1 MTQHKVISDDS
12 FSAMDEISK
21 VLGNEAVILST
32 KKVGDKVEII
42 GSNDIRDILK
52 SNKRSLKKKNFKE
65 LFSKVPLSNN
75 NSNINK
81 FDNSKIT
88 QNEVNKDNN
97 TSDMLEKF
105 KDEIKNMLNEIILSD
120 LSSINSNL
128 EDNEFI
134 KLLQNGYSKNTVNSI
149 FNEINILEKPK
160 SIVNF
165 YNCLSNNLVF
175 DVKERLDN
183 YNTFFITGLTG
194 VGKTTMCAKIAS
206 YFLDHSK
213 HLNENRN
220 VTLINLSSGSPNMVS
235 NLVNYGRVLNIN
247 VHSFSNITDLDKFIS
262 ENKSRKIIVDVSK
275 DLFFDKIFL
284 NYMKSI
290 SLDNLKLH
298 LNVISSG
305 INYKNLEHQSD
316 HMKDL
321 NPIFALTKLDETII
335 NPSDFSMYYDLNCR
349 LGILSGT
356 KNIIDAIAFANNKVL
371 AQYMKEN

>member
-32 KKVGDKVEII
+32 KKVGNKVEII
-42 GSNDIRDILK
+42 GSNDIKDILK

-65 LFSKVPLSNN
+65 LFSKVPLSNFN
-75 NSNINK
+75 PSINK
-81 FDNSKIT
+81 FDKSNIT
-88 QNEVNKDNN
+88 LNEANNNN

-105 KDEIKNMLNEIILSD
+105 KDEIKNMLSEIILSD
-120 LSSINSNL
+120 LSSINSKL

-149 FNEINILEKPK
+149 FNEINKLEKPK

-165 YNCLSNNLVF
+165 YNHLSKMLVY
-175 DVKERLDN
+175 DIKERLDN
-183 YNTFFITGLTG
+183 CNTFFITGLTG

-213 HLNENRN
+213 HLNENKN
-220 VTLINLSSGSPNMVS
+220 VILINLSSGSPNMVS

-247 VHSFSNITDLDKFIS
+247 VHSFTNITDLDKFIL
-262 ENKSRKIIVDVSK
+262 ENKSKKIIVDVSK

-290 SLDNLKLH
+290 SLDNFRLH

-305 INYKNLEHQSD
+305 INYKNLEYQSD
-316 HMKDL
+316 YMKDL

-356 KNIIDAIAFANNKVL
+356 KNIIDAIAFANHKVL